1 MNDTREKEIKEFLN
15 TTFSFGTGK
24 IELYNEALTHSSNGF
39 PNNQRLALLGDSMLR
54 LIIREHYFRE
64 HPDWNK
70 GRLTEECKIIESNE
84 NFASI
89 AIKLEIVKLKYI
101 KFGETYANRPDDV
114 EENTTINAEVFEALF
129 GAIYCDKGLE
139 KATEIAKKLKII

>member
-1 MNDTREKEIKEFLN
+1 MNDKREKEIREFLN
-15 TTFSFGTGK
+15 TNFSFGTEN

-64 HPDWNK
+64 HLDWNK

-89 AIKLEIVKLKYI
+89 ASNLKIVKHI

-114 EENTTINAEVFEALF
+114 ENTKIDAEAFEALF
-129 GAIYCDKGLE
+129 GAIYRDKGLE
-139 KATEIAKKLKII
+139 KAKEIANKLKII